1 MINDWHPIIVHFP
14 ITLVVVSLLFQTLS
28 MTLPRYVSQIT
39 GLMILWLGAISAFL
53 ASITGEKAYSSLQ
66 SLEIGTIK
74 EVIGQHEDLANI
86 TTWST
91 IIFVFGWTFL
101 YLKFK
106 DRNWINWIILTGLT
120 ILCIMVLLTGFMGGD
135 LVYTHG
141 ILYFR

>member
-120 ILCIMVLLTGFMGGD
+120 ILCIMVLLTGFMGGE

>member
-120 ILCIMVLLTGFMGGD
+120 ILCILVLLTGFMGGD